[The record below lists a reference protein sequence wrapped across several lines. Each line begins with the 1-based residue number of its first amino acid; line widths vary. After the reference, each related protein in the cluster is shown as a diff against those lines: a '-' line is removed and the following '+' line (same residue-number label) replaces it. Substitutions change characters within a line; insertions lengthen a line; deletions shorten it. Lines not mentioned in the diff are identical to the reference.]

1 LPCAKISVKE
11 IGSFVT
17 LDFWERQTARAIE
30 LTDSVAGSAEL
41 LAFYSRLLHA
51 QSQVY
56 QYCITRR
63 SDLSGELVEDL
74 RKLRPAFDA
83 ILSAAEIAGPERLVQ
98 QARTIKTATPDEVDD
113 LLLSYWSEPSDTDF
127 FAKAFL
133 QPYGQYI
140 ASTSPRLYSGPH
152 VSEWRCPLCGGK
164 PQLSILQYKKTGGE
178 SGNRDLMCAKCVSFW
193 PFRRTVCAHCGEE
206 EPTKLA
212 RYDSAAFGHV
222 RVEACE
228 TCKHYLKN
236 IDWTR
241 TRNAEAMV
249 DEVAAAALDLWAVEH
264 GYTKIELNLVGL

>member
-1 LPCAKISVKE
+1 LDHSL
-11 IGSFVT
+11 T

-30 LTDSVAGSAEL
+30 LADSVAGATEL
-41 LAFYSRLLHA
+41 LVFYSRLLHA

-56 QYCITRR
+56 QYCITSRW
-63 SDLSGELVEDL
+63 DLSGELEADL
-74 RKLRPAFDA
+74 PTLRPAFGA
-83 ILSAAEIAGPERLVQ
+83 ILSTAEVAGPERLVE
-98 QARTIKTATPDEVDD
+98 QARMFKNATPDEIDH
-113 LLLSYWSEPSDTDF
+113 LLLSYWSEPSDTEF

-140 ASTSPRLYSGPH
+140 ASTSPELYSGAH

-164 PQLSILQYKKTGGE
+164 PQLSILQYKKTGAE

-193 PFRRTVCAHCGEE
+193 PFRRAVCAHCGEE
-206 EPTKLA
+206 NPTKLA
-212 RYDSAAFGHV
+212 RYDSPTFKHV

-241 TRNAEAMV
+241 TRKAEAMV
-249 DEVAAAALDLWAVEH
+249 DEVASAALDLWAVEH

>member
-1 LPCAKISVKE
+1 MDHSL
-11 IGSFVT
+11 T

-30 LTDSVAGSAEL
+30 LADTVTGATEL
-41 LAFYSRLLHA
+41 LVFYGRLLRA
-51 QSQVY
+51 QTQVY
-56 QYCITRR
+56 QHCIAHRQ
-63 SDLSGELVEDL
+63 DLSGELEADL
-74 RKLRPAFDA
+74 ATLRPAFA
-83 ILSAAEIAGPERLVQ
+83 TILSTTEVAGPEHLVE
-98 QARTIKTATPDEVDD
+98 QARELKSSTTDEIDH
-113 LLLSYWSEPSDTDF
+113 LLLSYWAEPSDTEF

-133 QPYGQYI
+133 QPYGQYVS
-140 ASTSPRLYSGPH
+140 STSPRLYSGAH
-152 VSEWRCPLCGGK
+152 VAEWRCPLCGGK
-164 PQLSILQYKKTGGE
+164 PQLSILEQKESGAE

-193 PFRRTVCAHCGEE
+193 PFRRAVCAHCGEE

-212 RYDSAAFGHV
+212 RYDSPAFNHV

-241 TRNAEAMV
+241 TRKAEAMV